1 MMHVK
6 PTKALTGIGIAALI
20 VGGVAGTSTLRSSP
34 TTRDVTLTS
43 GLGDGVALILGPGGS
58 PTVPDAYMT
67 AVDQL
72 YLEPLGFTGTTVA
85 VPHDYADLFNSR
97 IDLETAALFSAVN
110 EQMATHVFTSADPL
124 VIMGY
129 SESAA
134 AATLAM
140 QELSTQATPVPM
152 DDLHFVL
159 LGDSASNFGGFL
171 NAFLPS
177 LPEWL
182 QQPIEQLLDNPALGL
197 TGLFPTPTPDDLYPT
212 TVYALPGDG
221 WGDWP
226 SDASTDPTAELQAI
240 LGMFSTHFEYFGLT
254 PAEIGDAVLTNKDD
268 LVSYYTIPDADINP
282 LTALWDALV
291 NVVDP
296 TALTSI

>member
-1 MMHVK
+1 MHVNARK
-6 PTKALTGIGIAALI
+6 TSSIVGAAALI
-20 VGGVAGTSTLRSSP
+20 AGGVAAVSTTHSSVIA
-34 TTRDVTLTS
+34 REVLLAS

-58 PTVPDAYMT
+58 PTVPDAYMST
-67 AVDQL
+67 VDQL

-97 IDLETAALFSAVN
+97 IDLEVPALVDAVN
-110 EQMATHVFTSADPL
+110 AQIATGDVSAADPL
-124 VIMGY
+124 VIVGY
-129 SESAA
+129 SESAT
-134 AATLAM
+134 AATIAM
-140 QELSTQATPVPM
+140 QQLNAEGIPS

-177 LPEWL
+177 LPTSL
-182 QQPIEQLLDNPALGL
+182 QQPVEQLLDSPNLGL

-226 SDASTDPTAELQAI
+226 SDASTDQTAEQDAI
-240 LGMFSTHFEYFGLT
+240 DGMFSTHFEYFGLT
-254 PAEIGDAVLTNKDD
+254 PAEISDAVLSHQDGMVD
-268 LVSYYTIPDADINP
+268 YYTIPDTNIDP
-282 LTALWDALV
+282 MTAIWDAFV

-296 TALTSI
+296 SALTAI

>member
-1 MMHVK
+1 MHVN
-6 PTKALTGIGIAALI
+6 PVKAFGIVGVGALI
-20 VGGVAGTSTLRSSP
+20 AGGAAGVSTLHSSAIA
-34 TTRDVTLTS
+34 REVQLTA

-58 PTVPDAYMT
+58 PTVPDAYMST
-67 AVDQL
+67 VDRL
-72 YLEPLGFTGTTVA
+72 YLEPLGFTGQTVA
-85 VPHDYADLFNSR
+85 VTHDYADLFNSR
-97 IDLETAALFSAVN
+97 IDLETAALVDAVN
-110 EQMATHVFTSADPL
+110 TQMATGDVSPDDPL

-134 AATLAM
+134 AATIAM
-140 QELSTQATPVPM
+140 QQLSAEGIPS

-159 LGDSASNFGGFL
+159 LGDSASDFGGFL

-177 LPEWL
+177 LPDSL
-182 QQPIEQLLDNPALGL
+182 SQSVGQLLESPALGL
-197 TGLFPTPTPDDLYPT
+197 EGLFGVTTPDDLYPT

-226 SDASTDPTAELQAI
+226 SDASTDPAAELQAI
-240 LGMFSTHFEYFGLT
+240 VGMFSTHLEYFGLSPT
-254 PAEIGDAVLTNKDD
+254 EIADAVLSHQDR
-268 LVSYYTIPDADINP
+268 LVDYYTIPDADINP

-296 TALTSI
+296 TALTQI

>member
-1 MMHVK
+1 MHVK
-6 PTKALTGIGIAALI
+6 PTKALSGIGIAALI
-20 VGGVAGTSTLRSSP
+20 AGGVAGASMLRSSP
-34 TTRDVTLTS
+34 TTRDVILTS

-97 IDLETAALFSAVN
+97 IDLETAALVSAVN
-110 EQMATHVFTSADPL
+110 AQMATGDVTSDNPV

-152 DDLHFVL
+152 YDLHFVL

-182 QQPIEQLLDNPALGL
+182 QQPVEQLLDSPALGL

-254 PAEIGDAVLTNKDD
+254 PAEIGDAVLTNHDN
-268 LVSYYTIPDADINP
+268 LVDYYTIPDADINP
-282 LTALWDALV
+282 LTALWNALV

>member
-1 MMHVK
+1 MYLK
-6 PTKALTGIGIAALI
+6 PTKAVSGVGIAALI
-20 VGGVAGTSTLRSSP
+20 AGAVAGASMLHSSA
-34 TTRDVTLTS
+34 TARDVTLTA

-58 PTVPDAYMT
+58 PTVPDAYMAT
-67 AVDQL
+67 VDQL

-97 IDLETAALFSAVN
+97 IDLETAALVAAVN
-110 EQMATHVFTSADPL
+110 AQMATGDVSSADPL

-129 SESAA
+129 SESAT
-134 AATLAM
+134 AATIAM
-140 QELSTQATPVPM
+140 QELSTQANPVPT

-177 LPEWL
+177 LPESL
-182 QQPIEQLLDNPALGL
+182 QQPVEQFLESPALGL
-197 TGLFPTPTPDDLYPT
+197 TGLFPTPTPDLYPT

-226 SDASTDPTAELQAI
+226 SDASTNLTAELQAFV
-240 LGMFSTHFEYFGLT
+240 GMFSTHFEYFGLT
-254 PAEIGDAVLTNKDD
+254 PAEIGDAVLTNSSPDGMVD
-268 LVSYYTIPDADINP
+268 YYTIPDADINP
-282 LTALWDALV
+282 LTTIWEALV

-296 TALTSI
+296 TALTQI

>member
-1 MMHVK
+1 MHAHA
-6 PTKALTGIGIAALI
+6 TKAFSGLGIAALI
-20 VGGVAGTSTLRSSP
+20 AAAAAAASALHTSAIARE
-34 TTRDVTLTS
+34 VTLTG

-58 PTVPDAYMT
+58 PTVPDAYMAT
-67 AVDQL
+67 VDQL

-85 VPHDYADLFNSR
+85 VTHDYADLFNSR
-97 IDLETAALFSAVN
+97 VDLEVPALVDAVN
-110 EQMATHVFTSADPL
+110 AQMATGDVSAADPI
-124 VIMGY
+124 VIVGY

-134 AATLAM
+134 AATIAM
-140 QELSTQATPVPM
+140 QDLYAQGNIPT
-152 DDLHFVL
+152 DDLHFIL

-182 QQPIEQLLDNPALGL
+182 QQPVEQLLDSPALGL
-197 TGLFPTPTPDDLYPT
+197 TGLFPTLTPDEYPT

-226 SDASTDPTAELQAI
+226 SDASTDPTAEMQAI

-254 PAEIGDAVLTNKDD
+254 PAEIGDAVLTNKDG
-268 LVSYYTIPDADINP
+268 LVDYYTIPDADINP

-296 TALTSI
+296 TALTQI

>member
-1 MMHVK
+1 MQVK
-6 PTKALTGIGIAALI
+6 PTQALSAIGIAALI
-20 VGGVAGTSTLRSSP
+20 AGGVAGASMLRSSAIAREVML
-34 TTRDVTLTS
+34 TTGS
-43 GLGDGVALILGPGGS
+43 LGDGVALILGPGGS
-58 PTVPDAYMT
+58 PTVPDAYMN

-72 YLEPLGFTGTTVA
+72 YLEPLGFTGQTVA
-85 VPHDYADLFNSR
+85 VDHDWAELFNSR
-97 IDLETAALFSAVN
+97 IDIETAAIVSAVN
-110 EQMATHVFTSADPL
+110 EQMLTGDVSAADPV

-129 SESAA
+129 SESAT

-140 QELSTQATPVPM
+140 QELSTQADPVPSS
-152 DDLHFVL
+152 DLHFVL
-159 LGDSASNFGGFL
+159 LGDSASDFGGFL
-171 NAFLPS
+171 NTFLPS
-177 LPEWL
+177 LPAWL
-182 QQPIEQLLDNPALGL
+182 QQPVEQLLDSPALGL

-226 SDASTDPTAELQAI
+226 TDPTADLQAV

-254 PAEIGDAVLTNKDD
+254 PAEIGDAVLTNQDKMVD
-268 LVSYYTIPDADINP
+268 YYTIPDADINP

-296 TALTSI
+296 TALTQI

>member
-1 MMHVK
+1 MHVK
-6 PTKALTGIGIAALI
+6 STKALSGIGIVGLI
-20 VGGVAGTSTLRSSP
+20 VGGVAGAALLHSSP
-34 TTRDVTLTS
+34 TTRDVRLTS

-97 IDLETAALFSAVN
+97 IDLETAALVSAVN
-110 EQMATHVFTSADPL
+110 AQMATGDVTSDNPL

-129 SESAA
+129 SESAT

-140 QELSTQATPVPM
+140 QQLSTQADPVPQ
-152 DDLHFVL
+152 DDLHFVF

-177 LPEWL
+177 LPESL
-182 QQPIEQLLDNPALGL
+182 RDPIEQFLDNPALGL

-226 SDASTDPTAELQAI
+226 SDASTDPTAETQAI
-240 LGMFSTHFEYFGLT
+240 LGLFSTHFEYFGLT
-254 PAEIGDAVLTNKDD
+254 PAEIGDAVLSQKDG
-268 LVSYYTIPDADINP
+268 LVDYYTIPDADINP
-282 LTALWDALV
+282 FTALWEALV

-296 TALTSI
+296 TALTAI

>member
-1 MMHVK
+1 MHVK
-6 PTKALTGIGIAALI
+6 PTQALSGIGVAALI
-20 VGGVAGTSTLRSSP
+20 AGGVAGASMLRSSAIA
-34 TTRDVTLTS
+34 REVTLT

-58 PTVPDAYMT
+58 PTVPDAYMS

-97 IDLETAALFSAVN
+97 IDLETAALVAAVN
-110 EQMATHVFTSADPL
+110 AQMATGDVSPADPL

-134 AATLAM
+134 AATVAM
-140 QELSTQATPVPM
+140 QELNAQGNIPA

-159 LGDSASNFGGFL
+159 LGDSASNFGGYL

-182 QQPIEQLLDNPALGL
+182 QQPVEQFLESPALGL

-226 SDASTDPTAELQAI
+226 SDASTDPSAELQAI
-240 LGMFSTHFEYFGLT
+240 IGMFSTHFEYFGLT
-254 PAEIGDAVLTNKDD
+254 PAEINDAVLTNQDGMVD
-268 LVSYYTIPDADINP
+268 YYTIPDADINP
-282 LTALWDALV
+282 LTTIWDALV

-296 TALTSI
+296 TALTQI

>member
-1 MMHVK
+1 MHVK
-6 PTKALTGIGIAALI
+6 PTKALSGIGIAALI
-20 VGGVAGTSTLRSSP
+20 AGGVAGASMLRSSAIA
-34 TTRDVTLTS
+34 REVTLTA

-58 PTVPDAYMT
+58 PTVPDAYMST
-67 AVDQL
+67 VDQL

-85 VPHDYADLFNSR
+85 VTHDFADLFNSR
-97 IDLETAALFSAVN
+97 IDLEVPALVAAVN
-110 EQMATHVFTSADPL
+110 AQMATGDVSAADPL

-129 SESAA
+129 SESAT
-134 AATLAM
+134 AATIAM
-140 QELSTQATPVPM
+140 QELNAQGNIPT

-171 NAFLPS
+171 NTFLPS
-177 LPEWL
+177 LPESL
-182 QQPIEQLLDNPALGL
+182 QQSLEQLLDSPALGL

-226 SDASTDPTAELQAI
+226 SDASTDPSAELQAI
-240 LGMFSTHFEYFGLT
+240 VGLFSTHFEYFGLT
-254 PAEIGDAVLTNKDD
+254 PAEIGDAVLTNQDG
-268 LVSYYTIPDADINP
+268 LVDYYTIPDADINP
-282 LTALWDALV
+282 FTALWDSLV

-296 TALTSI
+296 TALTQI